1 MGADIKLKDLFGQT
15 QTEQD
20 ISTVSVPKADG
31 TGREFYVK
39 RPVIYY
45 NLVASP
51 PYAPESTEDIP
62 IFWNVGDGPLWG
74 DVPND
79 RGNCGGG
86 VHAPIAGKTTKP
98 IIYIQ
103 VEKYLQGVTADN
115 TGKAELIY
123 LYETLAGAALL
134 EVRGK
139 TGTADFTAQPGWG
152 QLIQGTDGQT
162 YTYTQLTDLSGIAIG
177 IEQPNK
183 IIDQRLFYSFLM
195 EKTNS
200 AVAYTAVKNGAY
212 TIVPPAESSGIS
224 AVSLTVDVP
233 ESEPNL
239 QDKSVAITANGTQE
253 FSADTGYDGIKK
265 LTATVNVAGG
275 GGNDYYLLK
284 NPQGDMPT
292 YPNSSKVFVRTD
304 AVIASGFKPY
314 IYSLGNSNAN
324 EAYGIPVTTMVNFC
338 FKEPTADIYA
348 NRILF
353 INSASA
359 ATLSQDVLQMFLGS
373 SWTFGAMTLAVGW
386 NVCTFTVNDS
396 GTTTAATCTATTIDA
411 INMTLQGYGGIPK
424 NNFDWAAMDAYTLS
438 FFKDAAEPAG
448 ADAKSW
454 VFTNG
459 VASISQ
465 ADFNKY
471 LAPGVVAAIF
481 INVPLEPVGGTGY
494 SQMQNVMRSASGE
507 IGDGSAQLVFAGEEY
522 SLDETADPKILTPT
536 VGGFGII
543 SRASADA
550 DFVLSYVNAY
560 GNTITPAF
568 TSNGVQVTLYAQ
580 LLQL

>member
-62 IFWNVGDGPLWG
+62 IFLNVGDGPLWG

-123 LYETLAGAALL
+123 LYETLAGATLL

-139 TGTADFTAQPGWG
+139 EGTADFTAQPGWG

-162 YTYTQLTDLSGIAIG
+162 YTYTQLTDMSGIAIG

-183 IIDQRLFYSFLM
+183 ILNQRLFYSFLM

-200 AVAYTAVKNGAY
+200 TVAYTATENGDY

-224 AVSLTVDVP
+224 AVSLTV
-233 ESEPNL
+233 
-239 QDKSVAITANGTQE
+239 
-253 FSADTGYDGIKK
+253 
-265 LTATVNVAGG
+265 NVTGG
-275 GGNDYYLLK
+275 GGDDYYLLK
-284 NPQGDMPT
+284 NPLGEMPT
-292 YPNSSKVFVRTD
+292 YPNSSKIFLHTD

-324 EAYGIPVTTMVNFC
+324 ETYGVPVITMVNFC

-353 INSASA
+353 INSSSA
-359 ATLSQDVLQMFLGS
+359 TTLSQDVLQMFLGS
-373 SWTFGAMTLAVGW
+373 SWTFGAMTLSVGW

-438 FFKDAAEPAG
+438 FFKDAALPAG

-465 ADFNKY
+465 EDFNRY
-471 LAPGVVAAIF
+471 LAPGVVASIF

-494 SQMQNVMRSASGE
+494 SQMSNVMRSASGE

-522 SLDETADPKILTPT
+522 SLDETSDPKVLTPT

>member
-1 MGADIKLKDLFGQT
+1 MGTDIQLKDLFGQT

-51 PYAPESTEDIP
+51 PYAPESTEH
-62 IFWNVGDGPLWG
+62 IFIFLNLGDGPLLG

-79 RGNCGGG
+79 RGNCAGE
-86 VHAPIAGKTTKP
+86 VYAPIAGKTTKP

-103 VEKYLQGVTADN
+103 VQKYLQGVTADN
-115 TGKAELIY
+115 TGKAVLIY
-123 LYETLAGAALL
+123 LYETLAGATLL
-134 EVRGK
+134 EVLEK
-139 TGTADFTAQPGWG
+139 AGTADFTAQPGWG
-152 QLIQGTDGQT
+152 QLIQGADGQT

-177 IEQPNK
+177 IEQPNR

-200 AVAYTAVKNGAY
+200 AVAYTATENGDY

-224 AVSLTVDVP
+224 AVSLTVDV
-233 ESEPNL
+233 
-239 QDKSVAITANGTQE
+239 
-253 FSADTGYDGIKK
+253 
-265 LTATVNVAGG
+265 AGG

-284 NPQGDMPT
+284 NPLGEMPT
-292 YPNSSKVFVRTD
+292 YPNSSKVFLHTD

-314 IYSLGNSNAN
+314 IYTISNSNAN
-324 EAYGIPVTTMVNFC
+324 EAYGIPVTTMVNFH

-348 NRILF
+348 NCILF
-353 INSASA
+353 LNSSSA
-359 ATLSQDVLQMFLGS
+359 ATLSQDILQMFMGN

-424 NNFDWAAMDAYTLS
+424 NNFDWSAMDAYTLS

-465 ADFNKY
+465 EDFNRY

-522 SLDETADPKILTPT
+522 SLDETSDPKILTPT

-550 DFVLSYVNAY
+550 DFILSYVNAY

>member
-51 PYAPESTEDIP
+51 PYAPESTEHIL
-62 IFWNVGDGPLWG
+62 IFWNLGDGPLWG

-79 RGNCGGG
+79 RGNCAGE
-86 VHAPIAGKTTKP
+86 VYAPIAGKTTKP

-115 TGKAELIY
+115 TGKAVLIY
-123 LYETLAGAALL
+123 LYETLAGATLL
-134 EVRGK
+134 EVLEK
-139 TGTADFTAQPGWG
+139 AGTADFTAQPGWG

-162 YTYTQLTDLSGIAIG
+162 YTYTHLTDLSGIAIG
-177 IEQPNK
+177 IEQPNY
-183 IIDQRLFYSFLM
+183 IVNQRLFYSFLM
-195 EKTNS
+195 GKTNS
-200 AVAYTAVKNGAY
+200 TVAYTATENGDY

-224 AVSLTVDVP
+224 AVSLTV
-233 ESEPNL
+233 
-239 QDKSVAITANGTQE
+239 
-253 FSADTGYDGIKK
+253 
-265 LTATVNVAGG
+265 NVAEGG
-275 GGNDYYLLK
+275 SNDYYLLK
-284 NPQGDMPT
+284 NPLGEMPT
-292 YPNSSKVFVRTD
+292 YPNSSKVFLHTD

-314 IYSLGNSNAN
+314 IYTIGNSNAN
-324 EAYGIPVTTMVNFC
+324 EAYGIPVTTMVNFH
-338 FKEPTADIYA
+338 FKEPTVDSYA
-348 NRILF
+348 SSILF
-353 INSASA
+353 INSSSA
-359 ATLSQDVLQMFLGS
+359 TTLSQEVLQMFFGS

-465 ADFNKY
+465 EDFNRY

-507 IGDGSAQLVFAGEEY
+507 IGDGSAQLVFAGEVY

-568 TSNGVQVTLYAQ
+568 TSNGVQVKLYAQ

>member
-1 MGADIKLKDLFGQT
+1 MGTDIKLKDLFGQT

-20 ISTVSVPKADG
+20 IGTVSVPKADG

-51 PYAPESTEDIP
+51 PYAPESTEHIF

-74 DVPND
+74 DVTND
-79 RGNCGGG
+79 RGNCAGE
-86 VHAPIAGKTTKP
+86 VYAPIAGKTTKP

-115 TGKAELIY
+115 TGKAVLIY
-123 LYETLAGAALL
+123 LYETLAGATLL
-134 EVRGK
+134 EVLEK
-139 TGTADFTAQPGWG
+139 AGTADFTAQPGWG

-177 IEQPNK
+177 IEQPNR

-200 AVAYTAVKNGAY
+200 TVAYTATENGDY

-239 QDKSVAITANGTQE
+239 QDKSVAITANGTHE

-265 LTATVNVAGG
+265 LTATVNVTGG

-284 NPQGDMPT
+284 NPLGGMPT
-292 YPNSSKVFVRTD
+292 YPNSSKVFLHTD

-314 IYSLGNSNAN
+314 IYTIGNSNAN
-324 EAYGIPVTTMVNFC
+324 EAYGIPATTMVNFH

-348 NRILF
+348 NCILF

-359 ATLSQDVLQMFLGS
+359 ATLSQDILQLFMGN

-386 NVCTFTVNDS
+386 NVCTFTVDDS

-424 NNFDWAAMDAYTLS
+424 NNFAWAEMDAYTLS
-438 FFKDAAEPAG
+438 FFKEAAEPAG

-465 ADFNKY
+465 ADFNRY

-507 IGDGSAQLVFAGEEY
+507 IGDGSAQLVFAGEVY
-522 SLDETADPKILTPT
+522 SLDETSDPKILTPT

>member
-1 MGADIKLKDLFGQT
+1 MGTDIKLKDLFGQT

-20 ISTVSVPKADG
+20 INTISVPKADG

-51 PYAPESTEDIP
+51 PYAPESTERAI
-62 IFWNVGDGPLWG
+62 IFWNIGDGPLWG
-74 DVPND
+74 DVKID
-79 RGNCGGG
+79 KGNCAGE
-86 VHAPIAGKTTKP
+86 VLAPIAGKTTKP

-115 TGKAELIY
+115 SGKAELIY
-123 LYETLAGAALL
+123 LYETLAGATLL
-134 EVRGK
+134 EVMEK
-139 TGTADFTAQPGWG
+139 AGTADFTAQSGWG
-152 QLIQGTDGQT
+152 QLIQGADGQT
-162 YTYTQLTDLSGIAIG
+162 YSYTQLTDLSGIAIG
-177 IEQPNK
+177 IEQPNR

-200 AVAYTAVKNGAY
+200 AVAYTATENGDY

-224 AVSLTVDVP
+224 AVSLTVDV
-233 ESEPNL
+233 
-239 QDKSVAITANGTQE
+239 T
-253 FSADTGYDGIKK
+253 
-265 LTATVNVAGG
+265 GG

-284 NPQGDMPT
+284 NPLGEMPT
-292 YPNSSKVFVRTD
+292 YPNSSKVFLHTD
-304 AVIASGFKPY
+304 EVIASGFKPY
-314 IYSLGNSNAN
+314 IYTIGNSNAN
-324 EAYGIPVTTMVNFC
+324 EAYGIPVTTMVNFH
-338 FKEPTADIYA
+338 FKEPTADTYA
-348 NRILF
+348 NCILF

-359 ATLSQDVLQMFLGS
+359 ATLSQEVLQMFMGS

-465 ADFNKY
+465 EDFNRY
-471 LAPGVVAAIF
+471 LAPGVISTIF

-507 IGDGSAQLVFAGEEY
+507 IGDGSAQLVFAGEVY
-522 SLDETADPKILTPT
+522 SLDETSDPKILTPT

-568 TSNGVQVTLYAQ
+568 TSNSVQVTLYAQ
-580 LLQL
+580 LMQL

>member
-1 MGADIKLKDLFGQT
+1 MGTDIKLKDLFGQT

-20 ISTVSVPKADG
+20 INTISVPKADG

-51 PYAPESTEDIP
+51 PYAPENTERTI

-74 DVPND
+74 DVQID
-79 RGNCGGG
+79 RGNCAGEAL
-86 VHAPIAGKTTKP
+86 APIAGKTTKP

-115 TGKAELIY
+115 SGKAELIY
-123 LYETLAGAALL
+123 LYETLAGATLL
-134 EVRGK
+134 EVMK
-139 TGTADFTAQPGWG
+139 KAGTADFTAQSGWG
-152 QLIQGTDGQT
+152 QLIQGADGQT

-177 IEQPNK
+177 IEQPNR

-200 AVAYTAVKNGAY
+200 AVAYTATENGDY

-224 AVSLTVDVP
+224 AVSLTVDV
-233 ESEPNL
+233 
-239 QDKSVAITANGTQE
+239 T
-253 FSADTGYDGIKK
+253 
-265 LTATVNVAGG
+265 GG
-275 GGNDYYLLK
+275 GGDDYYLLK
-284 NPQGDMPT
+284 NPLGEMPT
-292 YPNSSKVFVRTD
+292 YPNSSKTFLHTD
-304 AVIASGFKPY
+304 EVIASSFKPY

-324 EAYGIPVTTMVNFC
+324 EAYGIPVATMVNFH
-338 FKEPTADIYA
+338 FKEPTADSYA
-348 NRILF
+348 NSILF

-359 ATLSQDVLQMFLGS
+359 ATLSQEVLQMFFGS

-438 FFKDAAEPAG
+438 FFKDAVLPAG

-465 ADFNKY
+465 EDFNRY
-471 LAPGVVAAIF
+471 LAPGVVASIF

-507 IGDGSAQLVFAGEEY
+507 FGDGSAQLVFAGEEY
-522 SLDETADPKILTPT
+522 SLDETSDPKTLTPT

>member
-1 MGADIKLKDLFGQT
+1 MGENIKLKDLYDE
-15 QTEQD
+15 EQSYTD
-20 ISTVSVPKADG
+20 IGTIAVPKTDGSGNTYYVQRPLINYTLQDPPTHELTDGVFASNMGDG
-31 TGREFYVK
+31 TFLGEFDSGNFAGAVSG
-39 RPVIYY
+39 PV
-45 NLVASP
+45 
-51 PYAPESTEDIP
+51 D
-62 IFWNVGDGPLWG
+62 
-74 DVPND
+74 
-79 RGNCGGG
+79 
-86 VHAPIAGKTTKP
+86 GKTTKP
-98 IIYIQ
+98 IASIRITTP
-103 VEKYLQGVTADN
+103 VTGA
-115 TGKAELIY
+115 TETLWTTTMLLY
-123 LYETLAGAALL
+123 LYESLTSAVLL
-134 EVRGK
+134 EILNIES
-139 TGTADFTAQPGWG
+139 TAVFTAQPGWG
-152 QLIQGTDGQT
+152 QMLYDKDGAVTGYAQITNPAAVTFGIQ
-162 YTYTQLTDLSGIAIG
+162 
-177 IEQPNK
+177 QPN
-183 IIDQRLFYSFLM
+183 DLLNASNFYALLSEVM
-195 EKTNS
+195 QDTQSVDVTE
-200 AVAYTAVKNGAY
+200 NGAQ
-212 TIVPPAESSGIS
+212 TIVPTAGKSGIRKVALNVNVPSSGG
-224 AVSLTVDVP
+224 
-233 ESEPNL
+233 NL
-239 QDKSVAITANGTQE
+239 QEKSVSITSNGTTE
-253 FSADTGYDGIKK
+253 VTPDAGYDGMSK
-265 LTATVNVAGG
+265 LTAIVNVEGG
-275 GGNDYYLLK
+275 GSDYYLLQ
-284 NPQGDMPT
+284 NPTGTMPT
-292 YPNSSKVFVRTD
+292 YPNSSKVFAHAD

-324 EAYGIPVTTMVNFC
+324 EAYGIPVTTMIDFR
-338 FKEPTADIYA
+338 FKEPTADSYA

-359 ATLSQDVLQMFLGS
+359 ATLSQDVLQLLLGS

-386 NVCTFTVNDS
+386 NVCTFTVDDS

-424 NNFDWAAMDAYTLS
+424 NNFAWAEMDAYTLS

-471 LAPGVVAAIF
+471 LAPGVLASIF

-494 SQMQNVMRSASGE
+494 SQMPNVMRSESS
-507 IGDGSAQLVFAGEEY
+507 DGSAQLVFAGEEY

-536 VGGFGII
+536 VSGFGII

>member
-1 MGADIKLKDLFGQT
+1 MGTDIKLKDLFGQT

-51 PYAPESTEDIP
+51 PYAPDSTEDTP

-79 RGNCGGG
+79 RGNCAGK
-86 VHAPIAGKTTKP
+86 VYAPIAGKTTKP

-115 TGKAELIY
+115 TGKAVLIY
-123 LYETLAGAALL
+123 LYETLAGATLL
-134 EVRGK
+134 EVLEK
-139 TGTADFTAQPGWG
+139 AGTADFTAQPGWG
-152 QLIQGTDGQT
+152 QLIQGADGQT

-177 IEQPNK
+177 IEQPNR

-200 AVAYTAVKNGAY
+200 AVAYTATENGDY

-224 AVSLTVDVP
+224 AVSLTVDV
-233 ESEPNL
+233 
-239 QDKSVAITANGTQE
+239 
-253 FSADTGYDGIKK
+253 
-265 LTATVNVAGG
+265 AGG

-284 NPQGDMPT
+284 NPLGEMPT
-292 YPNSSKVFVRTD
+292 YPNSSKVFLHTD

-314 IYSLGNSNAN
+314 IYTISNSNAN
-324 EAYGIPVTTMVNFC
+324 EAYGIPVTTMVNFH

-348 NRILF
+348 NCILF
-353 INSASA
+353 LNSSSA
-359 ATLSQDVLQMFLGS
+359 ATLSQDILQMFMGN

-424 NNFDWAAMDAYTLS
+424 NNFDWAALDAYTLS
-438 FFKDAAEPAG
+438 FFKDAAEPAV

-465 ADFNKY
+465 ADFNRY
-471 LAPGVVAAIF
+471 LAPGVAAFIF

-494 SQMQNVMRSASGE
+494 SQMSNVMRSASGE
-507 IGDGSAQLVFAGEEY
+507 FGDGSAQLVFAGEEY
-522 SLDETADPKILTPT
+522 SLDETSDPKILTPT

-550 DFVLSYVNAY
+550 DFILSYVNAY

>member
-1 MGADIKLKDLFGQT
+1 MGANIKLKDLFGQT

-51 PYAPESTEDIP
+51 PYAPESTEDIS

-79 RGNCGGG
+79 SGNCAGE
-86 VHAPIAGKTTKP
+86 VYAPIAGKTTKP
-98 IIYIQ
+98 IIYIH

-115 TGKAELIY
+115 TGKAVLIY
-123 LYETLAGAALL
+123 LYETLAGATLL
-134 EVRGK
+134 EVLEK
-139 TGTADFTAQPGWG
+139 AGTADFTAQSGWG

-177 IEQPNK
+177 IEQPNY
-183 IIDQRLFYSFLM
+183 IVNQRLFYSFLM

-200 AVAYTAVKNGAY
+200 TVAYTATENGDY

-224 AVSLTVDVP
+224 AVSLTV
-233 ESEPNL
+233 
-239 QDKSVAITANGTQE
+239 
-253 FSADTGYDGIKK
+253 
-265 LTATVNVAGG
+265 NVAEGG
-275 GGNDYYLLK
+275 SNDYYLLK
-284 NPQGDMPT
+284 NPLGEMPT
-292 YPNSSKVFVRTD
+292 YPDSSKVFLHTD

-314 IYSLGNSNAN
+314 IYTISNSNAN
-324 EAYGIPVTTMVNFC
+324 GAYGIPVTTMVNFH
-338 FKEPTADIYA
+338 FKEPTVDSYA
-348 NRILF
+348 SSILF
-353 INSASA
+353 INSSSA
-359 ATLSQDVLQMFLGS
+359 TTLSQEVLQMFFGS

-386 NVCTFTVNDS
+386 NVCTFTVDDS

-465 ADFNKY
+465 EDFNRY
-471 LAPGVVAAIF
+471 LAPGVVSTIF

-494 SQMQNVMRSASGE
+494 SQMQNVTRSASGE
-507 IGDGSAQLVFAGEEY
+507 FGDGSAQLVFAGEEY

>member
-1 MGADIKLKDLFGQT
+1 MGTDIKLKDLFGQT

-20 ISTVSVPKADG
+20 ISTVSIPKADG

-79 RGNCGGG
+79 RGNCAGE
-86 VHAPIAGKTTKP
+86 VYAPIAGKTTKP

-103 VEKYLQGVTADN
+103 VQKYLQGVTADN

-123 LYETLAGAALL
+123 LYETLAGATLL
-134 EVRGK
+134 EVLK
-139 TGTADFTAQPGWG
+139 KAGTADFTAQPGWG
-152 QLIQGTDGQT
+152 QLIQGTDGQS

-183 IIDQRLFYSFLM
+183 ILNQRLFYSFLM

-200 AVAYTAVKNGAY
+200 AVAYTATENGDY

-224 AVSLTVDVP
+224 SVSL
-233 ESEPNL
+233 
-239 QDKSVAITANGTQE
+239 
-253 FSADTGYDGIKK
+253 
-265 LTATVNVAGG
+265 TVNVAGG

-284 NPQGDMPT
+284 NPLGEMPT
-292 YPNSSKVFVRTD
+292 YPNSSKVFLHTD

-314 IYSLGNSNAN
+314 IYTISNSNAN
-324 EAYGIPVTTMVNFC
+324 EAYGIPVTTMVNFH

-348 NRILF
+348 NCILF
-353 INSASA
+353 INSSSA
-359 ATLSQDVLQMFLGS
+359 TTLSQDILQMFMGN

-438 FFKDAAEPAG
+438 FFKDAAEPAA

-465 ADFNKY
+465 EDFNRY
-471 LAPGVVAAIF
+471 LAPGVVATIF

-507 IGDGSAQLVFAGEEY
+507 FGDGSAQLVFAGEEY

-550 DFVLSYVNAY
+550 DFILSYVNAY

>member
-1 MGADIKLKDLFGQT
+1 MGTDLKLKDLFGQT

-51 PYAPESTEDIP
+51 PYAPESTEDIS

-79 RGNCGGG
+79 MGNCAGG
-86 VHAPIAGKTTKP
+86 VHAPIAGKNTKP

-115 TGKAELIY
+115 TGKAVLIY
-123 LYETLAGAALL
+123 LYETLAGATLL

-139 TGTADFTAQPGWG
+139 EGTADFTAQPGWG

-183 IIDQRLFYSFLM
+183 ILNQRLFYSFLM

-200 AVAYTAVKNGAY
+200 TVAYTATENGDY

-224 AVSLTVDVP
+224 SVSL
-233 ESEPNL
+233 
-239 QDKSVAITANGTQE
+239 
-253 FSADTGYDGIKK
+253 
-265 LTATVNVAGG
+265 TVNVAGG
-275 GGNDYYLLK
+275 GGDDYYLLK
-284 NPQGDMPT
+284 NPLGEMPI
-292 YPNSSKVFVRTD
+292 YPNSSKTFLHTD
-304 AVIASGFKPY
+304 EVIASGFKPY
-314 IYSLGNSNAN
+314 IYNIGNSNAN

-353 INSASA
+353 INSSSA
-359 ATLSQDVLQMFLGS
+359 ATLSQDILQMFMGN

-465 ADFNKY
+465 EDFNRY
-471 LAPGVVAAIF
+471 LAPGVVSTIF
-481 INVPLEPVGGTGY
+481 INAPLEPVGGTGY
-494 SQMQNVMRSASGE
+494 SQMSNVMRSASVE

-522 SLDETADPKILTPT
+522 SLDETSEPKILTTT

>member
-1 MGADIKLKDLFGQT
+1 MGTDIKLKDLFGQT

-20 ISTVSVPKADG
+20 INTISVPKADG

-51 PYAPESTEDIP
+51 PYAPENTERTI

-74 DVPND
+74 DVQID
-79 RGNCGGG
+79 RGNCAGEAL
-86 VHAPIAGKTTKP
+86 APIAGKTTKP

-115 TGKAELIY
+115 SGKAELIY
-123 LYETLAGAALL
+123 LYETLAGATLL
-134 EVRGK
+134 EVMK
-139 TGTADFTAQPGWG
+139 KAGTADFTAQSGWG
-152 QLIQGTDGQT
+152 QLIQGADGQT

-177 IEQPNK
+177 IEQPNR

-200 AVAYTAVKNGAY
+200 AVAYTATENGDY

-224 AVSLTVDVP
+224 AVSLTVDV
-233 ESEPNL
+233 
-239 QDKSVAITANGTQE
+239 T
-253 FSADTGYDGIKK
+253 
-265 LTATVNVAGG
+265 GG
-275 GGNDYYLLK
+275 GGDDYYLLK
-284 NPQGDMPT
+284 NPLGEMPT
-292 YPNSSKVFVRTD
+292 YPNSSKTFLHTD
-304 AVIASGFKPY
+304 EVIASSFKPY

-324 EAYGIPVTTMVNFC
+324 EAYGIPVATMVNFH
-338 FKEPTADIYA
+338 FKEPTADSYA
-348 NRILF
+348 NSILF

-359 ATLSQDVLQMFLGS
+359 ATLSQEVLQMFFGS

-386 NVCTFTVNDS
+386 NVCTFIVNDS

-438 FFKDAAEPAG
+438 FFKDAVLPAG

-465 ADFNKY
+465 EDFNRY
-471 LAPGVVAAIF
+471 LAPGVVASIF

-507 IGDGSAQLVFAGEEY
+507 FGDGSAQLVFAGEEY
-522 SLDETADPKILTPT
+522 SLDETSDPKTLTPT

>member
-1 MGADIKLKDLFGQT
+1 MGTDIKLKDLFGQT

-20 ISTVSVPKADG
+20 INTISVPKADG

-51 PYAPESTEDIP
+51 PYAPESTERAI
-62 IFWNVGDGPLWG
+62 IFWNIGDGPLWG
-74 DVPND
+74 DVKID
-79 RGNCGGG
+79 KGNCAGE
-86 VHAPIAGKTTKP
+86 VLAPIAGKTTKP

-115 TGKAELIY
+115 SGKAELIY
-123 LYETLAGAALL
+123 LYETLAGATLL
-134 EVRGK
+134 EVMEK
-139 TGTADFTAQPGWG
+139 AGTADFTAQSGWG
-152 QLIQGTDGQT
+152 QLIQGADGQT
-162 YTYTQLTDLSGIAIG
+162 YSYTQLTDLSGIAIG
-177 IEQPNK
+177 IEQPNR

-200 AVAYTAVKNGAY
+200 AVAYTATENGDY

-224 AVSLTVDVP
+224 AVSLTVDV
-233 ESEPNL
+233 
-239 QDKSVAITANGTQE
+239 T
-253 FSADTGYDGIKK
+253 
-265 LTATVNVAGG
+265 GG

-284 NPQGDMPT
+284 NPLGEMPT
-292 YPNSSKVFVRTD
+292 YPNSSKVFLHTD
-304 AVIASGFKPY
+304 EVIASGFKPY
-314 IYSLGNSNAN
+314 IYTIGNSNAN
-324 EAYGIPVTTMVNFC
+324 EAYGIPVTTMVNFH
-338 FKEPTADIYA
+338 FKEPTADTYA
-348 NRILF
+348 NCILF

-359 ATLSQDVLQMFLGS
+359 ATLSQEVLQMFMGS

-424 NNFDWAAMDAYTLS
+424 NNFDWSAIDAYTLS
-438 FFKDAAEPAG
+438 FFKDPAAPAS

-465 ADFNKY
+465 ADFNRY
-471 LAPGVVAAIF
+471 LAPGVISTIF

-507 IGDGSAQLVFAGEEY
+507 IGDGSAQLVFAGEVY
-522 SLDETADPKILTPT
+522 SLDETSDPKILTPT

-568 TSNGVQVTLYAQ
+568 TSNSVQVTLYAQ
-580 LLQL
+580 LMQL

>member
-1 MGADIKLKDLFGQT
+1 MGTDIKLKDLFGQT

-51 PYAPESTEDIP
+51 PYAPESTKDTL
-62 IFWNVGDGPLWG
+62 IFWNMGDGDLLG
-74 DVPND
+74 DVPID
-79 RGNCGGG
+79 IGNCGGV
-86 VHAPIAGKTTKP
+86 VHASIVGKTTKP
-98 IIYIQ
+98 IVLIQ
-103 VEKYLQGVTADN
+103 VEKYMQGVTADN
-115 TGKAELIY
+115 TGKAVLIY
-123 LYETLAGAALL
+123 LYETLAGATLL
-134 EVRGK
+134 EVLEKAGA
-139 TGTADFTAQPGWG
+139 ADFTAQPGWG
-152 QLIQGTDGQT
+152 QLIQGADGQT
-162 YTYTQLTDLSGIAIG
+162 YTYTQLADLGDIAIG
-177 IEQPNK
+177 IEQPNN
-183 IIDQRLFYSFLM
+183 IFNQRLFYSFLT

-200 AVAYTAVKNGAY
+200 SVAYTATKNGAY

-224 AVSLTVDVP
+224 AVSLTV
-233 ESEPNL
+233 
-239 QDKSVAITANGTQE
+239 
-253 FSADTGYDGIKK
+253 
-265 LTATVNVAGG
+265 NVAGG

-284 NPQGDMPT
+284 NPLGEMPT
-292 YPNSSKVFVRTD
+292 YPDSNKVFLHTD

-314 IYSLGNSNAN
+314 IYTIGNSNAN
-324 EAYGIPVTTMVNFC
+324 EAYGIPVTTMVNFH
-338 FKEPTADIYA
+338 FKEPTVDSYA
-348 NRILF
+348 SSIMF
-353 INSASA
+353 INSSSA
-359 ATLSQDVLQMFLGS
+359 TTLSQEVLQMFFGS

-386 NVCTFTVNDS
+386 NVCTFTVDDS

-438 FFKDAAEPAG
+438 FFKDAAEPAA

-465 ADFNKY
+465 EDFNRY
-471 LAPGVVAAIF
+471 LAPGVVATIF

-507 IGDGSAQLVFAGEEY
+507 FGDGSAQLVFAGEEY

-543 SRASADA
+543 SRASANA

>member
-1 MGADIKLKDLFGQT
+1 MGTDLELKNLFGQK

-79 RGNCGGG
+79 KGNCSGG

-103 VEKYLQGVTADN
+103 VEKYLQGATADN

-123 LYETLAGAALL
+123 LYEPLAGATLL
-134 EVRGK
+134 EVREK

-195 EKTNS
+195 EKTHS
-200 AVAYTAVKNGAY
+200 VVAYTATKNGDY

-224 AVSLTVDVP
+224 AVSLTV
-233 ESEPNL
+233 
-239 QDKSVAITANGTQE
+239 
-253 FSADTGYDGIKK
+253 
-265 LTATVNVAGG
+265 NVAGG
-275 GGNDYYLLK
+275 GSNDYYLLK
-284 NPQGDMPT
+284 NPLGEMPT
-292 YPNSSKVFVRTD
+292 YPNSSKTFAHTD
-304 AVIASGFKPY
+304 AVIASSFKPY

-338 FKEPTADIYA
+338 FKEPTADSYA

-353 INSASA
+353 INSSSA
-359 ATLSQDVLQMFLGS
+359 TTLSQDVLQMFLGS

-494 SQMQNVMRSASGE
+494 SQMSNVMRSASGE

>member
-51 PYAPESTEDIP
+51 PYAPESTEHIS
-62 IFWNVGDGPLWG
+62 IFWNLGDGPLWG

-79 RGNCGGG
+79 RGNCAGE
-86 VHAPIAGKTTKP
+86 VYAPIAGKTTKP

-103 VEKYLQGVTADN
+103 VQKYLQGVTADN
-115 TGKAELIY
+115 TGKAVLIY
-123 LYETLAGAALL
+123 LYETLAGATLL
-134 EVRGK
+134 EVLEK
-139 TGTADFTAQPGWG
+139 AGTADFTAQPGWG
-152 QLIQGTDGQT
+152 QLIQGTDGQS

-177 IEQPNK
+177 IEQPNR

-200 AVAYTAVKNGAY
+200 AVAYTATENGDY

-224 AVSLTVDVP
+224 SVSL
-233 ESEPNL
+233 
-239 QDKSVAITANGTQE
+239 
-253 FSADTGYDGIKK
+253 
-265 LTATVNVAGG
+265 TVNVAGG

-284 NPQGDMPT
+284 NPLGEMPT
-292 YPNSSKVFVRTD
+292 YPNSSKVFLHTD

-314 IYSLGNSNAN
+314 IYNIGNSNAN

-353 INSASA
+353 INSSSA
-359 ATLSQDVLQMFLGS
+359 ATLSQDILQMFMGN
-373 SWTFGAMTLAVGW
+373 SWTFGAMTLAIGW
-386 NVCTFTVNDS
+386 NVCTFIVNDS

>member
-1 MGADIKLKDLFGQT
+1 
-15 QTEQD
+15 
-20 ISTVSVPKADG
+20 
-31 TGREFYVK
+31 
-39 RPVIYY
+39 
-45 NLVASP
+45 
-51 PYAPESTEDIP
+51 
-62 IFWNVGDGPLWG
+62 
-74 DVPND
+74 
-79 RGNCGGG
+79 
-86 VHAPIAGKTTKP
+86 
-98 IIYIQ
+98 
-103 VEKYLQGVTADN
+103 
-115 TGKAELIY
+115 
-123 LYETLAGAALL
+123 
-134 EVRGK
+134 
-139 TGTADFTAQPGWG
+139 
-152 QLIQGTDGQT
+152 
-162 YTYTQLTDLSGIAIG
+162 
-177 IEQPNK
+177 
-183 IIDQRLFYSFLM
+183 
-195 EKTNS
+195 
-200 AVAYTAVKNGAY
+200 
-212 TIVPPAESSGIS
+212 
-224 AVSLTVDVP
+224 
-233 ESEPNL
+233 
-239 QDKSVAITANGTQE
+239 
-253 FSADTGYDGIKK
+253 
-265 LTATVNVAGG
+265 
-275 GGNDYYLLK
+275 
-284 NPQGDMPT
+284 
-292 YPNSSKVFVRTD
+292 
-304 AVIASGFKPY
+304 
-314 IYSLGNSNAN
+314 
-324 EAYGIPVTTMVNFC
+324 MVNFH
-338 FKEPTADIYA
+338 FKEPTADRYA
-348 NRILF
+348 HSILF

-494 SQMQNVMRSASGE
+494 SQMSNVMRSASGE
-507 IGDGSAQLVFAGEEY
+507 FGDGSAQLVFAEEY

>member
-1 MGADIKLKDLFGQT
+1 MGTDIKLKDLFGQT
-15 QTEQD
+15 QIEQD
-20 ISTVSVPKADG
+20 ISTISLPKADG

-45 NLVASP
+45 TPVKNP
-51 PYAPESTEDIP
+51 PYAPQETGNS
-62 IFWNVGDGPLWG
+62 IFYINWGDGTFDG
-74 DVPND
+74 DLD
-79 RGNCGGG
+79 IGNSGGTVVG
-86 VHAPIAGKTTKP
+86 AVEGKTTKP
-98 IIYIQ
+98 IVLIQ
-103 VEKYLQGVTADN
+103 VEKYMQGVTADN
-115 TGKAELIY
+115 TGKAVLIY
-123 LYETLAGAALL
+123 LYETLSGATLL
-134 EVRGK
+134 EVLQKAGA
-139 TGTADFTAQPGWG
+139 ADFTAQPGWG

-162 YTYTQLTDLSGIAIG
+162 YTYTQLTDLSGISIG
-177 IEQPNK
+177 IEQPNQ
-183 IIDQRLFYSFLM
+183 IANQRLFYSFLM

-200 AVAYTAVKNGAY
+200 TVAYTATENGDY

-224 AVSLTVDVP
+224 SVSL
-233 ESEPNL
+233 
-239 QDKSVAITANGTQE
+239 
-253 FSADTGYDGIKK
+253 
-265 LTATVNVAGG
+265 TVNVAGG

-284 NPQGDMPT
+284 NPLGEMPT
-292 YPNSSKVFVRTD
+292 YPDSSKVFLHTD

-314 IYSLGNSNAN
+314 IYNIGNSNAN
-324 EAYGIPVTTMVNFC
+324 EAYGIPATTMVDFC
-338 FKEPTADIYA
+338 FKEPTGHIYA
-348 NRILF
+348 DSILF

-359 ATLSQDVLQMFLGS
+359 ATLSQEVLQMAFGS
-373 SWTFGAMTLAVGW
+373 SWTFGAMTLAAGW
-386 NVCTFTVNDS
+386 NVCTFTVDDS
-396 GTTTAATCTATTIDA
+396 GATTAATCTATTIDA

-438 FFKDAAEPAG
+438 FFKDPVAPAS

-465 ADFNKY
+465 ADFNRY
-471 LAPGVVAAIF
+471 LAPGVVSTIF
-481 INVPLEPVGGTGY
+481 INMPLEPVGGTGY
-494 SQMQNVMRSASGE
+494 SQMQNVMRSESGE
-507 IGDGSAQLVFAGEEY
+507 YGDGSAQLVFAGEEY
-522 SLDETADPKILTPT
+522 SLDETSDPKILTPT
-536 VGGFGII
+536 VSGFGII

>member
-1 MGADIKLKDLFGQT
+1 MAENVKLKDLYADEKVYDG
-15 QTEQD
+15 
-20 ISTVSVPKADG
+20 INTVKIPKADG
-31 TGREFYVK
+31 TGNANF
-39 RPVIYY
+39 
-45 NLVASP
+45 
-51 PYAPESTEDIP
+51 
-62 IFWNVGDGPLWG
+62 
-74 DVPND
+74 
-79 RGNCGGG
+79 
-86 VHAPIAGKTTKP
+86 
-98 IIYIQ
+98 
-103 VEKYLQGVTADN
+103 
-115 TGKAELIY
+115 
-123 LYETLAGAALL
+123 
-134 EVRGK
+134 
-139 TGTADFTAQPGWG
+139 
-152 QLIQGTDGQT
+152 
-162 YTYTQLTDLSGIAIG
+162 
-177 IEQPNK
+177 
-183 IIDQRLFYSFLM
+183 
-195 EKTNS
+195 
-200 AVAYTAVKNGAY
+200 
-212 TIVPPAESSGIS
+212 IVPPTSMYMLKKSSYSAATENNVYAYSGIEMESDFTGFGDMVRKELYPS
-224 AVSLTVDVP
+224 ALPIPVVTNYTFGKNNIYCHPLENMTITELMNRLIRAFSDDNVTVTPDTYSVTP
-233 ESEPNL
+233 GWFHIKYTQTGDGANL
-239 QDKSVAITANGTQE
+239 QVTITEFEEVTDPSTVTFPAYLPWKIFDANYFYSYIAEATQQMKTVTVTENGTQTINPDAGKSGLASVSLNVNVPSSGGKLQE
-253 FSADTGYDGIKK
+253 KSVSITSNGTTEVTPDAGYDGISK

-275 GGNDYYLLK
+275 GSDDYYLLK
-284 NPQGDMPT
+284 NPLGEMPT
-292 YPNSSKVFVRTD
+292 YPDSSKIFLHTD

-314 IYSLGNSNAN
+314 IYTISNSNAN
-324 EAYGIPVTTMVNFC
+324 EAYGIPVTTMVNFH

-348 NRILF
+348 NSIMF

-359 ATLSQDVLQMFLGS
+359 ATLSQEVLQMFLGS

-465 ADFNKY
+465 ADFNRY
-471 LAPGVVAAIF
+471 LAPGVVASIF

-507 IGDGSAQLVFAGEEY
+507 FGDGSAQLVFAGEEY

>member
-1 MGADIKLKDLFGQT
+1 MGTDIKLKDLFGQT

-45 NLVASP
+45 NLVAYP

-62 IFWNVGDGPLWG
+62 ISWNVGDGPLWG

-79 RGNCGGG
+79 RGNCAGK
-86 VHAPIAGKTTKP
+86 VYAPIAGKTTKP

-115 TGKAELIY
+115 TGKAVLIY
-123 LYETLAGAALL
+123 LYETLAGATLL
-134 EVRGK
+134 EVLEK
-139 TGTADFTAQPGWG
+139 AGTADFTAQPGWG
-152 QLIQGTDGQT
+152 QLIQGADGQT

-177 IEQPNK
+177 IEQPNR

-200 AVAYTAVKNGAY
+200 AVAYTATENGDY

-224 AVSLTVDVP
+224 AVSLTVDV
-233 ESEPNL
+233 
-239 QDKSVAITANGTQE
+239 
-253 FSADTGYDGIKK
+253 
-265 LTATVNVAGG
+265 AGG

-284 NPQGDMPT
+284 NPLGEMPT
-292 YPNSSKVFVRTD
+292 YPNSSKVFLHTD

-314 IYSLGNSNAN
+314 IYTISNSNAN
-324 EAYGIPVTTMVNFC
+324 EAYGIPVTTMVNFH

-348 NRILF
+348 NCILF
-353 INSASA
+353 LNSSSA
-359 ATLSQDVLQMFLGS
+359 ATLSQDILQMFMGN
-373 SWTFGAMTLAVGW
+373 SWTFGAMTLSAGW

-396 GTTTAATCTATTIDA
+396 GTTTAATTTATTIDA

-424 NNFDWAAMDAYTLS
+424 NNFDWSAMDAYTLS
-438 FFKDAAEPAG
+438 FFKDAAEPAV

-465 ADFNKY
+465 ADFNRY
-471 LAPGVVAAIF
+471 LAPGVAAFIF

-494 SQMQNVMRSASGE
+494 SQMSNVMRSASGE
-507 IGDGSAQLVFAGEEY
+507 FGDGSAQLVFAWEEY